1 MNRILFATDF
11 SQSCDNALQFTIDLV
26 KGKEIMV
33 DLVHVYDI
41 PVTDSSYIPYAA
53 VEGMIE
59 IKREASEKRLK
70 ESLTKLNEKN
80 QGKVYP
86 VFGVY
91 PSSEIAELATNIS
104 SDLIVMAMRQKY
116 SMMDKLVGSVT
127 AHTIQKS
134 HVPVLAIP
142 ATAIYTEFDDV
153 LFPSQMDSY
162 IEMSEPEK
170 KALEWLYDFWHL
182 FDGPKIHLLH
192 IEKDE
197 GKNQLDITFKNSPFA
212 EMDFTISHA
221 DDVHEG
227 ILQRLLEVETDLIA
241 IYKPNRTFWERLFH
255 NSETKKLLYESPIP
269 ILVFS

>member
-1 MNRILFATDF
+1 MKKILFATDF
-11 SQSCDNALQFTIDLV
+11 SESADNALKFTSDLI
-26 KGKEIMV
+26 KGKDIIV
-33 DLVHVYDI
+33 DMIHVYDI

-59 IKREASEKRLK
+59 IKKEASTNR
-70 ESLTKLNEKN
+70 LNECLEKIN
-80 QGKVYP
+80 EENRGKGYP

-91 PSSEIAELATNIS
+91 PSSEIADLAEEIGS
-104 SDLIVMAMRQKY
+104 HLVVMALREKY
-116 SMMDKLVGSVT
+116 SLMDRLIGSVT

-134 HVPVLAIP
+134 TVPVLAIP
-142 ATAIYTEFDDV
+142 ANAVYGEFDDI

-170 KALEWLYDFWHL
+170 KALEWLYDFWDL

-197 GKNQLDITFKNSPFA
+197 GKNKLDITFKNSPF
-212 EMDFTISHA
+212 EQMDFTISHA

-227 ILQRLLEVETDLIA
+227 ILQRLLENDTDLIA
-241 IYKPNRTFWERLFH
+241 IYKPDRRFWERLFH
-255 NSETKKLLYESPIP
+255 NSETKKLLYDSPVP
-269 ILVFS
+269 ILIFH